1 MVMMQKKQQE
11 QQELL
16 INKDGRDAQLSKTD
30 NALAMHSHTNLP
42 AGDPVVAVKKKKI
55 EINK

>member
-42 AGDPVVAVKKKKI
+42 AGDPVVAVKKKKL
-55 EINK
+55 K